1 MYVLY
6 IHMYFRQ
13 LGTGYGRAWGL
24 RLSVIGCLYVCIC
37 TEYVCEGY
45 VCMYV
50 INHTCTYVH
59 HMYVH
64 VHTYVDQDE
73 FSPLLSFDRKL
84 SYVMIIINNFDLTLI
99 LEYLL
104 HL

>member
-1 MYVLY
+1 MYVRRY
-6 IHMYFRQ
+6 CTFSSTRHRIW
-13 LGTGYGRAWGL
+13 A

-50 INHTCTYVH
+50 INHTCMYIICTCTYICSSH
-59 HMYVH
+59 P
-64 VHTYVDQDE
+64 DQDE
-73 FSPLLSFDRKL
+73 FSPLLSFDRNL
-84 SYVMIIINNFDLTLI
+84 SYVMIIINNFDSTLI

>member
-1 MYVLY
+1 MGGGSVV
-6 IHMYFRQ
+6 
-13 LGTGYGRAWGL
+13 GC
-24 RLSVIGCLYVCIC
+24 RLSLCKYVG
-37 TEYVCEGY
+37 EGY

-50 INHTCTYVH
+50 INICTSYVCTCTYICSSH
-59 HMYVH
+59 P
-64 VHTYVDQDE
+64 DQDE

-84 SYVMIIINNFDLTLI
+84 SYVIIIINKFDSTLI

>member
-1 MYVLY
+1 MYGGTVQY
-6 IHMYFRQ
+6 ICIFVNSAPDM
-13 LGTGYGRAWGL
+13 GGVGA

-50 INHTCTYVH
+50 INHTC
-59 HMYVH
+59 MYIICSS
-64 VHTYVDQDE
+64 HTDQDE

-84 SYVMIIINNFDLTLI
+84 SYVMIIINNFDSTLI